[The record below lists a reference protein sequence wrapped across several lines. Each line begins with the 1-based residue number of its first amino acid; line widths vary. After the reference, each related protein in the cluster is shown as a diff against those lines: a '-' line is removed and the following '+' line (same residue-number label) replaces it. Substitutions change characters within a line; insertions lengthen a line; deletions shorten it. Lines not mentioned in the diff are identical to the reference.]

1 MGTSCSWPTGKGWFL
16 VDFPNLVVVLV
27 DPENP
32 GNVGFVTRALANFGV
47 QELRVVGEDIREDQ
61 YAQMFSVRAH
71 HILDNAQFYEELD
84 SALEDI
90 DAAWAATARTGRNHS
105 VTRAAVPITEL
116 PDPNSIPA
124 KVALVFGR
132 ESTGLFNDEVE
143 LCDLAFTIPASKE
156 YPSLNLSHAVSITLY
171 HLFTNFAPKEPR
183 IPTEARAA
191 TWKEREQV
199 FRFFDEVVDQLELK
213 EFRVPIAK
221 QVFRNLLGRA
231 YMTGREVSTLT
242 GVVRRINE
250 LVYGK
255 KLMDD

>member
-1 MGTSCSWPTGKGWFL
+1 M
-16 VDFPNLVVVLV
+16 VVLV
-27 DPENP
+27 GPENP

-71 HILDNAQFYEELD
+71 HILDNAGFFEVLGD
-84 SALEDI
+84 ALADI
-90 DAAWAATARTGRNHS
+90 DAAWAATARPGRNHS
-105 VTRAAVPITEL
+105 VTRAVVPLVEL
-116 PDPNSIPA
+116 PDPNSLSG

-132 ESTGLFNDEVE
+132 ESTGLFNDEVS
-143 LCDLAFTIPASKE
+143 LCDLAFTIPTSKE
-156 YPSLNLSHAVSITLY
+156 YQSLNLSHAVSISLH
-171 HLFTNFAPKEPR
+171 HLFTKYVPKEPR
-183 IPTEARAA
+183 EPTVARAA

-199 FRFFDEVVDQLELK
+199 NLFFDEVVDQLDLK

-250 LVYGK
+250 LVNGRK
-255 KLMDD
+255 IAEE

>member
-1 MGTSCSWPTGKGWFL
+1 M
-16 VDFPNLVVVLV
+16 VEFPHMVVVLV

-47 QELRVVGEDIREDQ
+47 EELRVVGDDIREDQ

-71 HILDNAQFYEELD
+71 HILDNAKFYVNLD
-84 SALEDI
+84 GALKDI
-90 DAAWAATARTGRNHS
+90 DAAWAATARSGRNHS
-105 VTRAAVPITEL
+105 VTRATVPLTEL
-116 PDPNSIPA
+116 PNPNSLDG

-143 LCDLAFTIPASKE
+143 LCDLAFTIPTSKE
-156 YPSLNLSHAVSITLY
+156 YPSLNLSHAVSITLF
-171 HLFTNFAPKEPR
+171 HLFTKYAPEEPR
-183 IPTEARAA
+183 ERSEARAA

-199 FRFFDEVVDQLELK
+199 YRFFDEVVDQLELK

-250 LVYGK
+250 LVYDK
-255 KLMDD
+255 KLTED

>member
-1 MGTSCSWPTGKGWFL
+1 LSL
-16 VDFPNLVVVLV
+16 VEFPNLVVVLI

-71 HILDNAQFYEELD
+71 HILDNARFFEVFD
-84 SALEDI
+84 DALEDI
-90 DAAWAATARTGRNHS
+90 DAAWAATARPGRNHS
-105 VTRAAVPITEL
+105 VTRAVVPLSEL
-116 PDPNSIPA
+116 PDPNSLSG
-124 KVALVFGR
+124 KVALIFGR
-132 ESTGLFNDEVE
+132 ESTGLFNDEVA
-143 LCDLAFTIPASKE
+143 LCDMAFQIPSSKE

-171 HLFTNFAPKEPR
+171 HLFTRYAPVEPR
-183 IPTEARAA
+183 ELSEARAA

-199 FRFFDEVVDQLELK
+199 YRFFDEVVDQLELK
-213 EFRVPIAK
+213 EFRIPIAK

-250 LVYGK
+250 LVYDRNK
-255 KLMDD
+255 TED

>member
-1 MGTSCSWPTGKGWFL
+1 M
-16 VDFPNLVVVLV
+16 VVILV

-47 QELRVVGEDIREDQ
+47 EELRVVGDDIREDQ

-71 HILDNAQFYEELD
+71 HILDNAKFYENLD
-84 SALEDI
+84 NALKDI
-90 DAAWAATARTGRNHS
+90 DAAWAATARSGRNHS
-105 VTRAAVPITEL
+105 VTRATVPLTEL
-116 PDPNSIPA
+116 PNPNSLDG
-124 KVALVFGR
+124 KVALIFGR

-143 LCDLAFTIPASKE
+143 LCDLAFTIPTSKE
-156 YPSLNLSHAVSITLY
+156 YPSLNLSHAVSITLF
-171 HLFTNFAPKEPR
+171 HLFTKYAPEEPR
-183 IPTEARAA
+183 ERSEARAA

-199 FRFFDEVVDQLELK
+199 YRFFDEVVDQLELK

-221 QVFRNLLGRA
+221 QVVRNLLGRA

-250 LVYGK
+250 LVSDK
-255 KLMDD
+255 KMTDD